1 MHRRSEVSARA
12 RASRLFDPTYFN
24 IGSVRIGAGWRWS
37 GSRGSRGSP
46 TGTLANAKGWDAAP
60 IERHAP
66 PSCTHPGPLLFRLCC
81 VDSPFPW
88 YKRPP
93 RVTIL
98 PPLSQP
104 HAAVPW
110 AICRRLQELQYGDQ
124 CAQRVSH
131 AGTLNSDPPFFI
143 ALPSCGWLL
152 VPVPIRSKKR
162 AALPAL
168 TRIVACGGRAAA
180 GGLHCRTSRCARMRL
195 TTSVSR

>member
-1 MHRRSEVSARA
+1 MALEWFSWQA
-12 RASRLFDPTYFN
+12 
-24 IGSVRIGAGWRWS
+24 GA
-37 GSRGSRGSP
+37 P
-46 TGTLANAKGWDAAP
+46 CPNATGWDAAP

-162 AALPAL
+162 AALPAP
-168 TRIVACGGRAAA
+168 TRISGMRWPCCYRRVALQDLTLRADALNDL
-180 GGLHCRTSRCARMRL
+180 GLPVT
-195 TTSVSR
+195 VIW